1 MEMTGFTEVH
11 KVKSMTMGESDSN
24 WMENKISER
33 LKKKKKMRVQVL
45 EEVFKWILKSEK
57 YLANILYRNVL
68 CQMEC

>member
-1 MEMTGFTEVH
+1 MTQTEW
-11 KVKSMTMGESDSN
+11 KTKSLRD
-24 WMENKISER
+24 
-33 LKKKKKMRVQVL
+33 LKKKKMRVQVL